1 MIIEHVIQNPGQMEQ
16 HSQDYKGYNKRTVIF
31 LDEWVT
37 AQFFEVDGKVIDNWK
52 EGDIH
57 CSDNGQPYAS
67 MNVSLIPRKFINVY
81 HNENI
86 NFSKIRTVVNAT
98 DEKFGSSASSG
109 IIEFNPDTGEYE
121 SK

>member
-16 HSQDYKGYNKRTVIF
+16 NTSDYKGYTKRTVIF
-31 LDEWVT
+31 LNDWVT

-52 EGDIH
+52 EGDTYT
-57 CSDNGQPYAS
+57 SEQGKLYAS
-67 MNVSLIPRKFINVY
+67 MNVSLVPRKFINIY
-81 HNENI
+81 HNDDI
-86 NFSKIRTVVNAT
+86 NFSKIRTVVNPT

-109 IIEFNPDTGEYE
+109 IIEFNPDSGEYE